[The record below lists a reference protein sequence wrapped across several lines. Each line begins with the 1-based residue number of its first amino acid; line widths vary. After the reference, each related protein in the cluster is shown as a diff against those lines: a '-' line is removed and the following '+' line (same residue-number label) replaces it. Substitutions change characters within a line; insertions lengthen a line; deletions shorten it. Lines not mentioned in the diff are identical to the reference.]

1 MEMFFIV
8 LGILAVV
15 GLVVGII
22 LFVRHLEQ
30 KRTEAIGEFA
40 NGLGLEFSPIQDEVL
55 LSELKIF
62 KLFNSGHSRKMKNVI
77 KGVTDIATIAIFDYQ
92 YTTGGGKNQQTHS
105 HTIVA
110 MKSDDLNMPSFTL
123 RPESFFDWF
132 GSVIGFQDIDFD
144 EHPEFSK
151 SFVLKGENE
160 PAIREFFDMNLLNFF
175 AEKKGVTFEGVPG
188 TFIYLHSGRKKP
200 EELSDYLKEGYS
212 VYAAFVER
220 LSR

>member
-1 MEMFFIV
+1 MEMFFVV
-8 LGILAVV
+8 LGILAVI

-40 NGLGLEFSPIQDEVL
+40 SGLGLDFSPIQDEIL

-92 YTTGGGKNQQTHS
+92 YTTGSGKNQNTHS

-110 MKSDDLNMPSFTL
+110 MKSDDLKIPSFTL
-123 RPESFFDWF
+123 RPEQLFRLVRF
-132 GSVIGFQDIDFD
+132 GHRIPR
-144 EHPEFSK
+144 H
-151 SFVLKGENE
+151 
-160 PAIREFFDMNLLNFF
+160 
-175 AEKKGVTFEGVPG
+175 
-188 TFIYLHSGRKKP
+188 
-200 EELSDYLKEGYS
+200 
-212 VYAAFVER
+212 
-220 LSR
+220 